1 MKNLLSAAFAVF
13 FMSFAAFAQEAPVP
27 KSKPPVCSTIDDV
40 LAKMGNEGKPMPWRR
55 ITNPRYPG
63 ITVLAYVDGSA
74 VAVKTDKNG
83 CIIDSKIF
91 FDPSLIKPKETG
103 A

>member
-1 MKNLLSAAFAVF
+1 MTRLIIAAFAVF
-13 FMSFAAFAQEAPVP
+13 FLSFTAFAQEAPIP
-27 KSKPPVCSTIDDV
+27 KPKPVCSTIDDV
-40 LAKMGNEGKPMPWRR
+40 LAKMGNEGKPLPWRR
-55 ITNPRYPG
+55 ITDPRYPN

-74 VAVKTDKNG
+74 VAVKTNEDG
-83 CIIDSKIF
+83 CIVDSKIF